1 MNLCV
6 YVFILFAIV
15 NFVNKFGEIYQNV
28 SNFSF
33 VDFDDCSFG
42 CAFKAAEQGKLCGKL
57 ARFLSSDVT

>member
-33 VDFDDCSFG
+33 IDFDDCSFVSALRRLITASFVANSP
-42 CAFKAAEQGKLCGKL
+42 AFYL
-57 ARFLSSDVT
+57 VM

>member
-15 NFVNKFGEIYQNV
+15 NFVNKFDEIYQNV

-33 VDFDDCSFG
+33 IDFDDCSFV
-42 CAFKAAEQGKLCGKL
+42 CALRRLNRASFVANSPAFYL
-57 ARFLSSDVT
+57 VM